1 MKIWQIALLTM
12 LLSGSALAVMQTET
26 VNYKD
31 GDVELKGYI
40 FWDNAFS
47 GRRPG
52 VLVVHEWWG
61 ANDYVQRRADRLAE
75 LGYAGFAIDLY
86 GAGRIAA
93 NPDEAGMLMNGLTA
107 DLPAMRGRF
116 RAALDRVRIDP
127 VADGSRVAAVG
138 YCMGGGIA
146 LHMACHGSDLAAVGS
161 FHGALPLATA
171 GLDGPARPKARL
183 AVYHG
188 EADEFVT
195 ADDVSA
201 FLREVETAAADC
213 LFVALPGATHG
224 FTNPEATLRGE
235 KFGLPLRYSELADR
249 ASWDHMRLVLNE
261 ALA

>member
-1 MKIWQIALLTM
+1 MASIESRKVRY
-12 LLSGSALAVMQTET
+12 SAGGVDMVGYLA
-26 VNYKD
+26 
-31 GDVELKGYI
+31 
-40 FWDNAFS
+40 WDTAIE
-47 GRRPG
+47 GPRPA
-52 VLVVHEWWG
+52 VIVVHEWWG

-171 GLDGPARPKARL
+171 GLDGLDGPARPKAHL

-195 ADDVSA
+195 MAEAREFRASLEAVGAD
-201 FLREVETAAADC
+201 L
-213 LFVALPGATHG
+213 LFVLLPGATHG
-224 FTNPEATLRGE
+224 FTNPLATERGE
-235 KFGLPLRYSELADR
+235 KYGLPLRYSELSDN
-249 ASWDHMRLVLNE
+249 ASWDHMQLVLRD
-261 ALA
+261 AFA